1 MNEPLTS
8 QQVEQIKVEIQTHF
22 GTLLSGLIDKEDI
35 VNLAEPYAINL
46 FTRLTNSN
54 QPIVHK
60 KFYTGTSDSLSMPD
74 EDFFSHRT
82 T

>member
-54 QPIVHK
+54 QPIVH
-60 KFYTGTSDSLSMPD
+60 SVNLP
-74 EDFFSHRT
+74 
-82 T
+82 